1 MKPVALL
8 IIIADA
14 THNFA
19 DGLALGA
26 AIVQSLTLAI
36 STMLALVFHEI
47 PHELGKS
54 LNLVSVVIA
63 VHV

>member
-36 STMLALVFHEI
+36 STMFALVFHEI